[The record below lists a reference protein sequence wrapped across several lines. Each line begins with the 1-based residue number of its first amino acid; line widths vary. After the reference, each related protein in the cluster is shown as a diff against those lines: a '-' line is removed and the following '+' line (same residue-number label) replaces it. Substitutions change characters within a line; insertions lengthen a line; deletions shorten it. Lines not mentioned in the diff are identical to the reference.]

1 MGCRPRNGGELV
13 TLELL
18 HLSLISGFSCRTTFN
33 KELCDVGPFFHPAM
47 GRVPIAFEPLRLG
60 DATGALRGDPS
71 RCITET
77 LRFA

>member
-1 MGCRPRNGGELV
+1 MSLM
-13 TLELL
+13 TLM
-18 HLSLISGFSCRTTFN
+18 N
-33 KELCDVGPFFHPAM
+33 ADVSPFFHPAM

-60 DATGALRGDPS
+60 DATGALRSDPS